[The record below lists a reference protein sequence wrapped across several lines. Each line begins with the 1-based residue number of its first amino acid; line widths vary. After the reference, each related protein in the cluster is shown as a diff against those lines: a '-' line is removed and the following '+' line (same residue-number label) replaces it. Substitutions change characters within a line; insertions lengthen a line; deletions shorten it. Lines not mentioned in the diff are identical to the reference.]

1 MFGDLIPLPIDSSC
15 PQFTSPKVG
24 QEQGA
29 TTERLHEAKHYHA
42 ARQYKIHLHID
53 GHMVMM
59 YSVRKSIWHRHI
71 QQANI
76 QKHPHPNL

>member
-29 TTERLHEAKHYHA
+29 TTEMQAASRGLKHYHA
-42 ARQYKIHLHID
+42 ARQTD
-53 GHMVMM
+53 
-59 YSVRKSIWHRHI
+59 KSDTHTLAHTHRRMDR
-71 QQANI
+71 
-76 QKHPHPNL
+76 